1 LKKSKQF
8 FTCAYWNASC
18 ESPFSRQRTRRA
30 DCLNDRV
37 QQTRSLLRE
46 ANNRRKQRRTVDKQ
60 TNQRVYAPSQPKS
73 PSALSL
79 VQAKV
84 IGRKVASSECLI
96 YALCGELAAFEGE
109 VNPFAANR
117 LIHPRSVAHEKN
129 CLGV

>member
-1 LKKSKQF
+1 VNNRIKHPPSLSRETDKRRKKS
-8 FTCAYWNASC
+8 
-18 ESPFSRQRTRRA
+18 
-30 DCLNDRV
+30 
-37 QQTRSLLRE
+37 
-46 ANNRRKQRRTVDKQ
+46 RTVDKQ

-109 VNPFAANR
+109 VNPFAANW
-117 LIHPRSVAHEKN
+117 LIHPRSVAHKKN
-129 CLGV
+129 YLGV